1 MCVKAVAQPNGLL
14 FRNSH
19 FQDTMGCC
27 YTLITS
33 LPEPLKRQAVQSQL
47 VLCTNMISYKE
58 SGTASPAR
66 RTPCVQVKVELGAY
80 AVEQYGRITLCT
92 QQGFGTGNLQLLF
105 LEQIKKV
112 HKKKKK
118 KKKKRGSV
126 GLTETIFDMWCGK
139 CLALVL
145 WCRILQEEGDTLKRK
160 RDETWTTEPTTEGR
174 QDHASL

>member
-1 MCVKAVAQPNGLL
+1 MCKYIYIYIRAAYQKWRLTWSGIESMCVKAVAQPNGLL

-118 KKKKRGSV
+118 KKKKNGARRA
-126 GLTETIFDMWCGK
+126 CQKK
-139 CLALVL
+139 CFTGGAGNV
-145 WCRILQEEGDTLKRK
+145 
-160 RDETWTTEPTTEGR
+160 
-174 QDHASL
+174 